1 MENLKAFEK
10 ILIAVDDSKY
20 SFNAAGYGFAL
31 ARKLKAKVALIH
43 INEMPIAM
51 NVTGDPILGDPGMVL
66 PNVMDIQ
73 KEQADKLF
81 EKLKS
86 EFAEGIMVD
95 EYNLVG
101 NVTHEI
107 IEIAKT
113 YQASLIV
120 MGTHGRTGFDH
131 FLSGSVAENVTRHAK
146 CPVLIVPNKD

>member
-20 SFNAAGYGFAL
+20 SFKAADYGFAL
-31 ARKLKAKVALIH
+31 ARKLNAKVALIH
-43 INEMPIAM
+43 INEMPMAM

-66 PNVMDIQ
+66 PDMMDIQ

-81 EKLKS
+81 ERLKS
-86 EFAEGIMVD
+86 EFAKGITVD

-101 NVTHEI
+101 NITDEI

-120 MGTHGRTGFDH
+120 MGTHGRTGIDH
-131 FLSGSVAENVTRHAK
+131 FLSGSVAENVSRHAK